1 MAARWSAEQDRVLRR
16 LYASGCPIQHIATRV
31 GRSPD
36 AVVARRRA
44 LSVAARPRARPWS
57 ADEESFLHAAI
68 TGGIPVSVIAA
79 RLDRSR
85 DQLRARSRHLVA
97 ARRPPRPYLPY
108 EDEAIRRCVLMNGDL
123 GRLALRLARSPG
135 AVRVRAQQF
144 GLLQPRR
151 RPRWEP
157 WEDVTVRDGYTS
169 ALTCVEI
176 AGQLQH
182 RTPGSVAARA
192 RALGLSTYA
201 RRWSAGDDQR
211 LAKMSA
217 RGVPLEQAALRL
229 GRTPE
234 AVRRR
239 AARRGIPAPPPAEPS
254 RTPRRWTA
262 QEDQLLRLHR
272 ALNPAQLA
280 QLLHR
285 SDRAVCRRLGSL
297 GLRRQAARSPHYT
310 ISRPQGRVT
319 PGERNMLKRE
329 LAGTPRR
336 RIAALRRL
344 ENVDG
349 LAVATT
355 GVRLGGRG
363 EPADQEFVIDDV
375 LRGD

>member
-1 MAARWSAEQDRVLRR
+1 MAARWSAEEDRVLRR
-16 LYASGCPIQHIATRV
+16 LYASGCPIQHIAARV

-36 AVVARRRA
+36 AVVARRTG
-44 LSVAARPRARPWS
+44 LDIAARPRARPWS
-57 ADEESFLHAAI
+57 AQEESLLHAAI

-85 DQLRARSRHLVA
+85 DQLRARSRNLV
-97 ARRPPRPYLPY
+97 ARRPASRPYLPY
-108 EDEAIRRCVLMNGDL
+108 EDQAIRRCVLSNGDL
-123 GRLALRLARSPG
+123 GRLALLLARSPG

-144 GLLQPRR
+144 GLLQPPR
-151 RPRWEP
+151 RPRWEQ

-169 ALTCVEI
+169 ALTCAEI
-176 AGQLQH
+176 ARQLQH
-182 RTPGSVAARA
+182 QTPGSVAARA

-201 RRWSAGDDQR
+201 RRWSPGDDHR

-217 RGVPLEQAALRL
+217 RGVPLEQAALQL

-239 AARRGIPAPPPAEPS
+239 AARRGIQAPPPAEPS
-254 RTPRRWTA
+254 RTARRWTP

-285 SDRAVCRRLGSL
+285 SDRAVCRRLCSL

-319 PGERNMLKRE
+319 PGERNMLERE

-344 ENVDG
+344 DNVDG
-349 LAVATT
+349 RAVATT

-363 EPADQEFVIDDV
+363 SQRTRS
-375 LRGD
+375 L